1 MGRLSDGFGTKKIRK
16 NTDGYFYGVEKGKSF
31 IGVDGWF
38 FATDGA
44 ECRPVAKVN
53 DEVCDAV
60 IKRKSRPDVNEYY
73 GKKYKVQGD
82 VGYETRIYIDKAAT
96 ESVSI
101 EVESGGKSFEV
112 FRMDKRLINKKIKK
126 YLESSADIVYC
137 LDEKKLGKKGITLS
151 GWVVD
156 ETSDRAVEI
165 TVLDSRK
172 RKIEAELTRTR
183 RRDIFRKFEESC
195 DPVSGFVL
203 KFPYHAGG
211 RYFLVFTSGKERTI
225 VKLELLRIFLSK
237 FRRKQRVRKS
247 ISYKAWLKKNHITK
261 GELDAQRAHT
271 FAYSPLISIVIPLY
285 ETDEKFFCQLVDS
298 ILNQTY
304 QNFEICFADGSATD
318 RLKTVIEK
326 NYPHENRIRYQ
337 KLEKNLLISGN
348 TNAAI
353 EMARGEYIVF
363 ADHDDILELHALYE
377 MVSALNQDRSIDVVY
392 TDEDKTNFA
401 NTKYFEP
408 HFKPDFSID
417 LLRSVNYICHLF
429 MVKKELADEVGYLR
443 DEFNGAQDYDFV
455 LRCCEKAKKIYHV
468 PKALYHWRSHEK
480 STAGNP
486 ESKLYAFEA
495 GKRAIEAHYK
505 RVGIEAEV
513 ELTPN
518 LGLYRSRFAI
528 TGNPLVSII
537 IPNKDHI
544 DDLDKCIQSVLK
556 KSTYGNYEIV
566 IVENNSELPETFA
579 YYRKIEEK
587 ENVRVIYWDKEFNYS
602 AINNFGVREAKGEYL
617 LLLNNDTEIISE
629 NWIEEMLGY
638 CQREDV
644 GAVGARLYYADDTI
658 QHAGVILGFGGIAGH
673 AAIGQDRDETGY
685 MARALTPQD
694 VSIVTAACMMVDRKV
709 FDEVG
714 GLDERLKVAFN
725 DVDFC
730 MKVREKGYL
739 VVYNPYAELYH
750 YESKSRGMED
760 TPEKVA
766 RFAGEIEIFKK
777 RWEKELQKGDP
788 YYNPNLSLK
797 RADYSLR
804 GEDEKVFSYSLG
816 TEEGRKE

>member
-1 MGRLSDGFGTKKIRK
+1 MKIKKYIDGFI
-16 NTDGYFYGVEKGKSF
+16 YGIEKGKSY

-38 FATDGA
+38 FATDGSVCSA
-44 ECRPVAKVN
+44 VAKVN
-53 DEVCDAV
+53 HQDCDY
-60 IKRKSRPDVNEYY
+60 KLTMKDRSDVNSHY
-73 GKKYKVQGD
+73 GKRYTVNGE
-82 VGYETRIYIDKAAT
+82 VGFEARIYIDKNT
-96 ESVSI
+96 VENVSI
-101 EVESGGKSFEV
+101 EVEAADKKRVIFEI
-112 FRMDKRLINKKIKK
+112 DKKVIQKKIKR
-126 YLESSADIVYC
+126 YLETSQDITYC
-137 LDEKKLGKKGITLS
+137 LDDKKIDKKFITMA
-151 GWVVD
+151 GWAVNN
-156 ETSDRAVEI
+156 TSDSPVE
-165 TVLDSRK
+165 VK
-172 RKIEAELTRTR
+172 VFEGKNHEIEAEITRNR
-183 RRDIFRKFEESC
+183 RRDVFNMYQEKCDPSSGFIVKFEYDLTKKYWLVLSC
-195 DPVSGFVL
+195 GE
-203 KFPYHAGG
+203 
-211 RYFLVFTSGKERTI
+211 ERTVVEI
-225 VKLELLRIFLSK
+225 DILRVFLRKVKAAMCK
-237 FRRKQRVRKS
+237 KKT
-247 ISYKAWLKKNHITK
+247 ISYQAWLKKNHVSK
-261 GELDAQRAHT
+261 SELDAQRAHV
-271 FAYSPLISIVIPLY
+271 FEYNPLISIVIPLY
-285 ETDEKFFCQLVDS
+285 ETDPKFFCQLIDS

-304 QNFEICFADGSATD
+304 QNFEVCFADGSATD
-318 RLKTVIEK
+318 KLKAVIEK
-326 NYPHENRIRYQ
+326 NYPNENRLRYK
-337 KLEKNLLISGN
+337 KLEKNLLITGN

-353 EMARGEYIVF
+353 EMAKGEYIAF
-363 ADHDDILELHALYE
+363 ADHDDLLSLNALYE
-377 MVSALNQDRSIDVVY
+377 MVYALNEDRSIDVVY

-401 NTKYFEP
+401 NNKYFEP

-429 MVKKELADEVGYLR
+429 MAKRELVDEVGYLR

-455 LRCCEKAKKIYHV
+455 LRCCEKAKRIYHV
-468 PKALYHWRSHEK
+468 PKALYHWRCHEK
-480 STAGNP
+480 STASNP

-505 RVGIEAEV
+505 RVGIDATV

-518 LGLYRSRFAI
+518 LGLYRSHFAI
-528 TGNPLVSII
+528 KGNPLVSIV

-544 DDLDKCIQSVLK
+544 EDLDKCIQSVLK
-556 KSTYGNYEIV
+556 KSTYDNYEIV
-566 IVENNSELPETFA
+566 IVENNSEFPETFE
-579 YYRKIEEK
+579 YYKNIEK
-587 ENVRVIYWDKEFNYS
+587 KDNIRVIYWEKEFNYS

-617 LLLNNDTEIISE
+617 LLLNNDTEVITE

-644 GAVGARLYYADDTI
+644 GIVGARLYYADDTI

-673 AAIGQDRDETGY
+673 AAIGQDRDELGY

-709 FDEVG
+709 YEEIE

-730 MKVREKGYL
+730 MKARAKGYL

-766 RFAGEIEIFKK
+766 RFAGEIELFKSK
-777 RWEKELQKGDP
+777 WEDELKKGDP

-804 GEDEKVFSYSLG
+804 GEDEKL
-816 TEEGRKE
+816 EN

>member
-1 MGRLSDGFGTKKIRK
+1 MKIRK
-16 NTDGYFYGVEKGKSF
+16 YIDSFVYGVEKGRSY

-38 FATDGA
+38 FATDGR
-44 ECRPVAKVN
+44 ECSAVARVN
-53 DEVCDAV
+53 GQSCEY
-60 IKRKSRPDVNEYY
+60 KLTRKPRPDVNVHY
-73 GKKYKVQGD
+73 GKHCAIKGD
-82 VGYETRIYIDKAAT
+82 VGFEARIYIDKET
-96 ESVSI
+96 VENVVI
-101 EVESGGKSFEV
+101 EAEAG
-112 FRMDKRLINKKIKK
+112 NKKCVIFRIRKRKLQKK
-126 YLESSADIVYC
+126 IEHYLEASQDITYC
-137 LDEKKLGKKGITLS
+137 LDDKKIDKKYITMA
-151 GWVVD
+151 GWAVD
-156 ETSDRAVEI
+156 NTSDRPVEI
-165 TVLDSRK
+165 KIIEGRDHELD
-172 RKIEAELTRTR
+172 AEITRNR
-183 RRDIFRKFEESC
+183 RRDVFHMYQEKCDPSSGFIIKFEYHVTRKYWLVLSC
-195 DPVSGFVL
+195 G
-203 KFPYHAGG
+203 A
-211 RYFLVFTSGKERTI
+211 ERTVI
-225 VKLELLRIFLSK
+225 KIDILRVVLRKVKAAL
-237 FRRKQRVRKS
+237 RRKKTVTYQ
-247 ISYKAWLKKNHITK
+247 AWLKRNHITK
-261 GELDAQRAHT
+261 SELEEQRAHI
-271 FAYSPLISIVIPLY
+271 FAYCPLISIVIPLY
-285 ETDEKFFCQLVDS
+285 ETDEKFFCQLIDS
-298 ILNQTY
+298 ILHQTY
-304 QNFEICFADGSATD
+304 QNFEVCFADGSATD
-318 RLKTVIEK
+318 RLRTVLEK
-326 NYPHENRIRYQ
+326 KYPKEKRLRYK
-337 KLEKNLLISGN
+337 KLEKNLLITGN

-353 EMARGEYIVF
+353 AMAEGEYLVF
-363 ADHDDILELHALYE
+363 ADHDDILALHALYE
-377 MVSALNQDRSIDVVY
+377 MVAALNTDRSIDVVY

-401 NTKYFEP
+401 NTRYFEP

-495 GKRAIEAHYK
+495 GRRAIEAHYK
-505 RVGIEAEV
+505 RVGIDAAV

-518 LGLYRSRFAI
+518 LGLYRSRFVI
-528 TGNPLVSII
+528 KGNPLVSII
-537 IPNKDHI
+537 IPNMDHAE
-544 DDLDKCIQSVLK
+544 DLDKCIQSVLE
-556 KSTYGNYEIV
+556 KSTYSNYEIV

-579 YYRKIEEK
+579 YYKKLEK
-587 ENVRVIYWDKEFNYS
+587 RENIRVIYWDKEFNYS
-602 AINNFGVREAKGEYL
+602 AINNFGAREARGEYL
-617 LLLNNDTEIISE
+617 LLLNNDTEIITG

-644 GAVGARLYYADDTI
+644 GIVGARLYYADDTI

-673 AAIGQDRDETGY
+673 AAIGQDRDELGY

-694 VSIVTAACMMVDRKV
+694 VSIVTAACMMVDREV
-709 FDEVG
+709 FEAVG

-730 MKVREKGYL
+730 MKVRKKGYL

-766 RFAGEIEIFKK
+766 RFAGEIELFKSK
-777 RWEKELQKGDP
+777 WENELKKGDP

-804 GEDEKVFSYSLG
+804 GEDEKL
-816 TEEGRKE
+816 EN